1 MNDGEIKGGV
11 VLSDTDKPIDA
22 KTMLAQVN
30 EAIMTVL
37 VGGQSYRLGSRSL
50 TRADLAMLRS
60 MRSELEAQVG
70 NGQDDALL
78 GGTYVALFEGR

>member
-1 MNDGEIKGGV
+1 M
-11 VLSDTDKPIDA
+11 SDTDKTIDA

-50 TRADLAMLRS
+50 TRADLAMLRT
-60 MRSELEAQVG
+60 MRSELEAQVS
-70 NGQDDALL
+70 NGQDDTLL